1 MEIIRYRNAISTRIN
16 NRLYN
21 YLGWK
26 TNRRFVV
33 IESDD
38 WGSIRMPSKKAFD
51 NLESKYPQL
60 ATTYNRFDSI
70 ETDNDLVSLFE
81 VLDGVKDKN
90 GSPAIITAN
99 ALMANPDFAKIKE
112 AGYQEYYYETIDQTF
127 SKSSNSRNC
136 LQLWKE
142 GNERRLFRPQS
153 HGREHINTRNWI
165 NELKKGNEAILYA
178 FNNGYFG
185 VTPRNSDGK
194 IIDILPSCVPD
205 SESHNILINE
215 TIADGLRLFEHMM
228 GYKSKTFIASNYKWH
243 PSLETTLYNN
253 GVIGL
258 QGNISHRYSS
268 LDNKEK
274 LRLRKIGQNKHNL
287 IDIARNVIFE
297 PTFES
302 NDDKVIGNAL
312 LSIINAFKHN
322 KPAIICSH
330 RINYV
335 GTMSISNRDRNLK
348 LLKSL
353 LLQIKKRYPD
363 VEFISSDM
371 LCEYIGTN
379 L

>member
-1 MEIIRYRNAISTRIN
+1 MGINRYKDAITLRIN
-16 NRLYN
+16 KRLYN

-26 TNRRFVV
+26 TNRRIVV

-38 WGSIRMPSKKAFD
+38 WGSIRMPSKEAFD
-51 NLESKYPQL
+51 NLRFKYPQL

-70 ETDNDLVSLFE
+70 ETDNDLISLFE
-81 VLDGVKDKN
+81 VLNGVKDKN

-112 AGYQEYYYETIDQTF
+112 TGYQEYYYETIDQTF

-142 GNERRLFRPQS
+142 GNERMLFRPQS
-153 HGREHINTRNWI
+153 HGREHINVINWI
-165 NELKKGNEAILYA
+165 NELKNGNEAMLHA
-178 FNNGYFG
+178 FENGYFG
-185 VTPRNSDGK
+185 ITPKTTDGK
-194 IIDILPSCVPD
+194 IIDILPSCVPN
-205 SESHNILINE
+205 SELDNIRIND
-215 TIADGLRLFEHMM
+215 IISDGLKLFEKTM
-228 GYKSKTFIASNYKWH
+228 GYRSKTFIASNYKWN

-268 LDNKEK
+268 FYGNEK
-274 LRLRKIGQNKHNL
+274 LRLRKISRNGYNL

-302 NDDKVIGNAL
+302 NGSKSVDIAL
-312 LSIINAFKHN
+312 ESISKAFKHN

-335 GTMSISNRDRNLK
+335 GTMSLGNRDRSLK
-348 LLKSL
+348 LLKNL
-353 LLQIKKRYPD
+353 LSQIKKCWPD
-363 VEFISSDM
+363 VEFMSSDT
-371 LCEYIGTN
+371 LCEYIKDN

>member
-1 MEIIRYRNAISTRIN
+1 MGINRYKDAITLRIN
-16 NRLYN
+16 KRLYN

-26 TNRRFVV
+26 TNRRIVV

-38 WGSIRMPSKKAFD
+38 WGSIRMPSKEAFD
-51 NLESKYPQL
+51 NLRLKYPQL

-70 ETDNDLVSLFE
+70 ETDNDLTSLFE
-81 VLDGVKDKN
+81 ILESVKDKN
-90 GSPAIITAN
+90 GLPAIITAN
-99 ALMANPDFAKIKE
+99 TLVANPDFAKIKE
-112 AGYQEYYYETIDQTF
+112 YGFQEYYYETIDQTF
-127 SKSSNSRNC
+127 SKSNNSRNC

-142 GNERRLFRPQS
+142 GNERMLFRPQS
-153 HGREHINTRNWI
+153 HGREHVNIQNWI
-165 NELKKGNEAILYA
+165 NELKIGNEAILYA
-178 FNNGYFG
+178 FDNGYFG
-185 VTPRNSDGK
+185 VTPRNDDGK

-205 SESHNILINE
+205 SESSNTVINE
-215 TIADGLRLFEHMM
+215 IIADGLKLFEQIM

-243 PSLETTLYNN
+243 PSLEATLYNN

-268 LDNKEK
+268 YNSKEK
-274 LRLRKIGQNKHNL
+274 LRLRKIARNKHDL

-297 PTFES
+297 PTFERNGDKLIDATLNSIS
-302 NDDKVIGNAL
+302 NT
-312 LSIINAFKHN
+312 FKHG

-335 GTMSISNRDRNLK
+335 GTLSLINRDRNLK

-353 LLQIKKRYPD
+353 LLQIKKCWPD
-363 VEFISSDM
+363 VEFVSSDV
-371 LCEYIGTN
+371 LCEYIDTN